1 MAADELQYPE
11 SNRPARPAGGWP
23 AARTRSVCA
32 SGGQHRVALQQTG
45 NSATGDANG
54 PKRAAN
60 CWQGHWRQATRW
72 KQTESQGEN
81 RRLLDGSGAARADLR
96 HVRQARR
103 VVQQDEARSAARSAR
118 ARSALAA
125 AQAAAGWW
133 WTNVP
138 SGGWWSERS
147 ERGIC
152 VGCRFRPERKG
163 WRTRVSPAFEAVRL
177 YNSYNLYNVVQL
189 FEFVFVS
196 GPRLFGSNSK
206 KGTGT

>member
-1 MAADELQYPE
+1 MTCRCGP
-11 SNRPARPAGGWP
+11 PARLAAGP
-23 AARTRSVCA
+23 QRACAACARREDGVGLRCNRQGTRRQKRRTDRRELRTVGRVT
-32 SGGQHRVALQQTG
+32 GG
-45 NSATGDANG
+45 
-54 PKRAAN
+54 
-60 CWQGHWRQATRW
+60 RQATRW

-163 WRTRVSPAFEAVRL
+163 WRTRVSSAFEAVRL